1 MKAIRGPQD
10 PASAIR
16 IRKIMEHVL
25 FLRGGC
31 LRLPVVIVVKGAE
44 AGIEA
49 IRRVAGGEMSLE
61 KLTLKHS
68 LD

>member
-1 MKAIRGPQD
+1 
-10 PASAIR
+10 
-16 IRKIMEHVL
+16 MEHVL